1 MITFNNIPSTKR
13 TPGALVEIDNSRALK
28 GLFANPHKAL
38 ILGIKDGTS
47 GTATN
52 AALLAITNDNLA
64 DGYFGA
70 GSIAARMC
78 KAFKANNPNTEL
90 YAMAL
95 SGGTTRASAYMS
107 FGGSVTA
114 AGGYVYLLIGGQKV
128 YSPVTS
134 GWSATDVASAVA
146 SDVNANTQLCCI
158 ASVSA
163 AGGFR
168 FLAKGSCSFGN
179 QFDVR
184 ANFYDGQT
192 NPTGLTWVLSNF
204 AGGAGAPSVD
214 DAWTVIDDIQFQ
226 HIINPFNDSTNLT
239 AMANE
244 LDDRFGPLVDKQ
256 GHCWTAYRGGLASA
270 AALGNSHNSPHLTIV
285 PYYESPSNPDEWCAG
300 WGAVAAEKL
309 NDDPGRPLQYLK
321 IKGLIAPKETD
332 RWTNAERELNLYD
345 GLATYFVDS
354 SGNVMMERAITTYKT
369 NSAGV
374 LDGSYLDSETLFILM
389 EIRYQFKAHMLTRFI
404 SQRYKLAD
412 DTFPVQ
418 AGMLVATPKTI
429 KQEIIGLF
437 TKLHQKGLIENIDD
451 FITNL
456 IVERN
461 ANDVNRIDV
470 LLPPDL
476 INQFRIL
483 AGQIQFIL

>member
-38 ILGIKDGTS
+38 IVGMKDGTS
-47 GTATN
+47 GTAAN
-52 AALLAITNDNLA
+52 AALNAITSDSLA
-64 DGYFGA
+64 DGFFGT

-78 KAFKANNPNTEL
+78 KTFKMNNPNTEL
-90 YAMAL
+90 FAMAL
-95 SGGTTRASAYMS
+95 SGGTVRASAYMS

-114 AGGYVYLLIGGQKV
+114 AGAYVFLLIGGQKV

-134 GWSATDVASAVA
+134 GWSHVDVASGVA
-146 SDVNANTQLCCI
+146 SDINANAQLCCV

-168 FLAKGSCSFGN
+168 FLAKGSCSLGN

-192 NPTGLTWVLSNF
+192 NPTGITWVLSNF
-204 AGGAGAPSVD
+204 AGGAGAPDVGD
-214 DAWTVIDDIQFQ
+214 VWTIIDDIQFQ

-244 LDDRFGPLVDKQ
+244 LEDRFGPQVDKQ
-256 GHCWTAYRGGLASA
+256 GHCWTAYRGALASA
-270 AALGNSHNSPHLTIV
+270 AALGNSMNSPHLTIV
-285 PYYESPSNPDEWCAG
+285 PFYESPTNPDEWAAG

-321 IKGLIAPKETD
+321 IKGVIAPKETD
-332 RWTNAERELNLYD
+332 RWTNAERESNLYD

-369 NSAGV
+369 NSAGI

-389 EIRYQFKAHMLTRFI
+389 EIRYQFKATMLTRFI

-418 AGMLVATPKTI
+418 AGMMVATPKTI
-429 KQEIIGLF
+429 AQEIISLF

-461 ANDVNRIDV
+461 ASDVNRIDV

>member
-1 MITFNNIPSTKR
+1 MISFNNIPTTKR

-38 ILGIKDGTS
+38 ILCMKETDGS
-47 GTATN
+47 AAN
-52 AALLAITNDNLA
+52 AALMAITSDNLA
-64 DGYFGA
+64 DGYFGD
-70 GSIAARMC
+70 GSIGARMC
-78 KAFKANNPNTEL
+78 RTFKKNNPNTEL

-95 SGGTTRASAYMS
+95 SGGTVRASAYLS

-114 AGGYVYLLIGGQKV
+114 AGAYVYLLIGGEKV

-134 GWSATDVASAVA
+134 GWSAIDVNSAVA
-146 SDVNANTQLCCI
+146 SDVNANANLCCV

-168 FLAKGSCSFGN
+168 LLAKGSTVLAN

-184 ANFYDGQT
+184 MNFYDGQST
-192 NPTGLTWVLSNF
+192 PPGITYVLSTF
-204 AGGAGAPSVD
+204 AGGAGSPDVD

-226 HIINPFNDSTNLT
+226 HIINPFNDTTNLA
-239 AMANE
+239 AMATE
-244 LDDRFGPLVDKQ
+244 LDARFGPEVDKQ
-256 GHCWTAYRGGLASA
+256 GHCWTAYRGALASG
-270 AALGNSHNSPHLTIV
+270 AALGNSFNSPHITLI
-285 PYYESPSNPDEWCAG
+285 PFYESPTNPDEWSAA
-300 WGAVAAEKL
+300 WGAVAASKL
-309 NDDPGRPLQYLK
+309 NDDPGRPLQYLALK
-321 IKGLIAPKETD
+321 NVIAPRDTT
-332 RWTNAERELNLYD
+332 RWTDAERNTLLYD
-345 GLATYFVDS
+345 GCATFFVDA
-354 SGNVMMERAITTYKT
+354 SGNVMIERSITTYKT
-369 NSAGV
+369 NAAGS
-374 LDGSYLDSETLFILM
+374 LDASYLDVETLFILM
-389 EIRYQFKAHMLTRFI
+389 EIRYQFKATMLTRFI

-418 AGMLVATPKTI
+418 AGMMVATRKTI
-429 KQEIIGLF
+429 QQEIISLF
-437 TKLHQKGLIENIDD
+437 TKLHQKGLIENIED

-461 ANDVNRIDV
+461 ADDVNRIDV